1 MENSMKFPQKTKNRV
16 ATWFSSPTPGH
27 IPRQNCILER
37 FMHPCVHGCTIPKAW
52 KQPKCPLTDEWIK
65 MWYIYTMEYYLAM
78 KKNEIMSFAATCVD
92 LEIDMLSEVRYRKK
106 IIIWYPLYAESKKKW
121 YKWTYIQNRNR
132 LTDLENEIYMIAG
145 EMDKG
150 KGLLGS
156 LE

>member
-1 MENSMKFPQKTKNRV
+1 
-16 ATWFSSPTPGH
+16 
-27 IPRQNCILER
+27 
-37 FMHPCVHGCTIPKAW
+37 
-52 KQPKCPLTDEWIK
+52 
-65 MWYIYTMEYYLAM
+65 MEYYLAM